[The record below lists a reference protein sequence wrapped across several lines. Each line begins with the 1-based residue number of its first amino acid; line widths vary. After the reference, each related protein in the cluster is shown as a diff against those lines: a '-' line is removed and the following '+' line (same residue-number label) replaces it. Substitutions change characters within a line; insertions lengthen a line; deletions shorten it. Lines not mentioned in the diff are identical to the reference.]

1 MSLAHARVHALQIGR
16 EKLTNRGEGVACG
29 EQCTF
34 FHFACAKLKVLLSA
48 QETSFFDAD

>member
-1 MSLAHARVHALQIGR
+1 MSLAHARVHALQIGQ
-16 EKLTNRGEGVACG
+16 EKISNPGEGVACG
-29 EQCTF
+29 EQCKI